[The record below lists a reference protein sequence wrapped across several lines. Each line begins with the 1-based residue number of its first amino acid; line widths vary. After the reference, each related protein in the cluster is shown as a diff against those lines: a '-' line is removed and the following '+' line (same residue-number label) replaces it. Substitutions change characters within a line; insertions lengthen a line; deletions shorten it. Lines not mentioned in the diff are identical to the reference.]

1 VAFGGEASS
10 EDADVAREGGGSV
23 TTDADISGVRAATP
37 QTACACECLC
47 CDCCSEAHLARLDAI
62 RARTERDEA
71 HALLRH
77 YEDSAAEE
85 SRVDL
90 VVVVLSL
97 IGAATVLVALVCL
110 VVLALRLAGG
120 AA

>member
-1 VAFGGEASS
+1 MS
-10 EDADVAREGGGSV
+10 AD
-23 TTDADISGVRAATP
+23 TSGIRAAVP
-37 QTACACECLC
+37 ATACACECQC
-47 CDCCSEAHLARLDAI
+47 CACCVEVDELAASLRRSREECARLV
-62 RARTERDEA
+62 RERDEA

-85 SRVDL
+85 SRADL

>member
-10 EDADVAREGGGSV
+10 EDADFARESGGSV
-23 TTDADISGVRAATP
+23 TTDADTSSVRAAIPRTSS
-37 QTACACECLC
+37 CACECLC
-47 CDCCSEAHLARLDAI
+47 CDCCSEAHRARLDAI

-110 VVLALRLAGG
+110 VLRLATGG
-120 AA
+120 AS